1 MASRPFP
8 ALLAALTVG
17 VIALGCTAIGKALAN
32 QPVPGYGV
40 SPELAAEMGC
50 DLEDIKRRGDQYKK
64 QSFDSGG
71 PGYVVP
77 SVGDTGCDVLAK
89 LGRPDDFDTITT
101 ELGGS
106 MNWWYNT
113 GSTQTRDFKAHLVT
127 LRLNE
132 SGAGIVVTSVVW

>member
-1 MASRPFP
+1 MDFRH
-8 ALLAALTVG
+8 ALLALGILGT
-17 VIALGCTAIGKALAN
+17 GCTTLGKALAN

-40 SPELAAEMGC
+40 SPGLASEMGC
-50 DLEDIKRRGDQYKK
+50 DLEEIKEQGDQYRKE
-64 QSFDSGG
+64 SFDSGG

-101 ELGGS
+101 EVGGA

-113 GSTQTRDFKAHLVT
+113 GSTQTRDFKTHLVT
-127 LRLNE
+127 L
-132 SGAGIVVTSVVW
+132 GANKEATGVVVTSVVW